1 MCGILGRFL
10 RKDRNVPALICAMR
24 DTMQHRGPDDCGY
37 WSTDDGRL
45 ALAHRRLAIIDL
57 SPSGAQPLTDVTKQL
72 QIVFNGEI
80 YNYLELKK
88 ELLAKGH
95 LFATETD
102 TEVILAAWREWGLEC
117 FSHLN
122 GMFALALWDSRNK
135 KLVLAR
141 DRAGEKPLFYRFDNN
156 RLEFASELKALLADP
171 TTERH
176 IDPVALDSY
185 LTYGYVIRESCLLK
199 TFCKLPQAHVAVL
212 DSTTWDWNIHPYW
225 ELPRQLPMTT
235 DPGDL
240 VGDLETLL
248 TGAVKRQLVA
258 DVPVGVLLS
267 GGIDS
272 SLVTA
277 FAARVS
283 SNRVRTFTVSFP
295 GHGKYDES
303 SHAQLVAKHFGTDH
317 TVLVAEPASVDLL
330 PALARQYDEP
340 LADSSMVPSYLV
352 SRQIRRH
359 CTVALGGDGGD
370 ELFGGYLSYPWLMRQ
385 HLWRARLPRFIRKVA
400 SEAVSYATPSGFK
413 GRNYIVGVGGS
424 INEGISK
431 ANMFFDARARRRL
444 SLLTTATSAEKL
456 KLDLIDSLRGLPSR
470 AMALDFLTYLPDDIL
485 VKVDRASMLTSL
497 EVRAPFLD
505 MHVLEFAFSRVPES
519 LRADARGG
527 RKLLLRQ
534 LGSKVLPKE
543 LDLQRKQG
551 FSIPLSQWLKG
562 SWGTF
567 FDDVLDSASPE
578 LFDVKALAQLR
589 SRQGGLFRN
598 RAERL
603 FCLVMLELWRRAYNV
618 GIE

>member
-10 RKDRNVPALICAMR
+10 RNRRNDPALICTMR
-24 DTMQHRGPDDCGY
+24 DAMSHRGPDDCDY
-37 WSTDDGRL
+37 WTTDDGRL

-57 SPSGAQPLTDVTKQL
+57 SPNGAQPLADVTKEL
-72 QIVFNGEI
+72 RIVFNGEI
-80 YNYLELKK
+80 YNYRELKQ

-95 LFATETD
+95 RFATETD

-122 GMFALALWDSRNK
+122 GMFALALWDSRSK

-141 DRAGEKPLFYRFDNN
+141 DRAGEKPLFYRFDND
-156 RLEFASELKALLADP
+156 RLEFASELKALLAD
-171 TTERH
+171 TDTERY
-176 IDPVALDSY
+176 IDPTALDSY
-185 LTYGYVIRESCLLK
+185 LTYGYVTRDLCLLK
-199 TFCKLPQAHVAVL
+199 SFYKLPPAHVAVL
-212 DSTTWDWNIHPYW
+212 DSTTWDWNIHSYW
-225 ELPRQLPMTT
+225 ELPSQLPMTH

-248 TGAVKRQLVA
+248 AGAVKRQLVA

-277 FAARVS
+277 FAARAS
-283 SNRVRTFTVSFP
+283 SRVRTFTVSFP
-295 GHGKYDES
+295 GHGEYDES
-303 SHAQLVAKHFGTDH
+303 SHAQLVASHFGTDH
-317 TVLVAEPASVDLL
+317 RVLVAEPASVDLL
-330 PALARQYDEP
+330 PELARQYDEP

-370 ELFGGYLSYPWLMRQ
+370 ELFGGYFSYPWLMRQ
-385 HLWRARLPRFIRKVA
+385 HSWRTRLPKLLRKVA
-400 SEAVSYATPSGFK
+400 AEAVSYAMPPGFK
-413 GRNYIVGVGGS
+413 GRNYVVGVGGS
-424 INEGISK
+424 INDGISR
-431 ANMFFDARARRRL
+431 ANMFFDARARHRL
-444 SLLTTATSAEKL
+444 SPVTDATSAERM

-505 MHVLEFAFSRVPES
+505 MHVIEFAFKRVPES
-519 LRADARGG
+519 LRANAHGG

-534 LGSKVLPKE
+534 LCSRVLPKE

-551 FSIPLSQWLKG
+551 FSIPLGQWLKG
-562 SWGTF
+562 SWGAF
-567 FDDVLDSASPE
+567 FDDVLSGATPDLLNA
-578 LFDVKALAQLR
+578 KAVTQLR
-589 SRQGGLFRN
+589 SQQGGLIRN
-598 RAERL
+598 SERL
-603 FCLVMLELWRRAYNV
+603 FCLVMLELWRRTYNV
-618 GIE
+618 GVQ